1 MVYQGTLKKEMIKKK
16 ILSEIALYFGSVKMP
31 KEFEIERENLVK
43 DIMLSSY
50 YENLDFPYSNTFEK
64 LKTFIA
70 DFMRVEHKLD
80 LITRKSYGNF
90 YEKNETSRP
99 ILEINP
105 MDLRNSPDFVL
116 LYGVEI
122 EPKTCEIIISYDDN
136 RRKGKN
142 WRINLENNKFVMFP
156 ASQSFYIKN
165 NKNSYLNF
173 IQTITFEYL

>member
-1 MVYQGTLKKEMIKKK
+1 MIRKK
-16 ILSEIALYFGSVKMP
+16 ILSETALYFGSVKMP
-31 KEFEIERENLVK
+31 KEFEIEREKLVQ

-50 YENLDFPYSNTFEK
+50 YEDINFPFS
-64 LKTFIA
+64 KTFDKLRTFVT
-70 DFMRVEHKLD
+70 DFMRVEYNLD
-80 LITRKSYGNF
+80 LISKKFYGNF
-90 YEKNETSRP
+90 YEKNEISKP

-122 EPKTCEIIISYDDN
+122 EPKTCEIIINYDDN
-136 RRKGKN
+136 RRKGKTFN
-142 WRINLENNKFVMFP
+142 VNLENNKFVMFP
-156 ASQSFYIKN
+156 ASQNFYIKN

>member
-1 MVYQGTLKKEMIKKK
+1 MIKRK

-43 DIMLSSY
+43 DITLSSY

-64 LKTFIA
+64 LRTFIT
-70 DFMRVEHKLD
+70 DFMRVEHKFD

-90 YEKNETSRP
+90 YERNEISKP

-116 LYGVEI
+116 LYGLLI
-122 EPKTCEIIISYDDN
+122 
-136 RRKGKN
+136 
-142 WRINLENNKFVMFP
+142 
-156 ASQSFYIKN
+156 
-165 NKNSYLNF
+165 
-173 IQTITFEYL
+173 